1 MGVHK
6 TVEEAKENLSKAVAY
21 IPERYKRGV
30 GRADWAGPASSE
42 EAESNYAAGVSEAVA
57 NKTRQ
62 KGIRAI
68 DNSVWVRAAQEKGGA
83 AIGPGI
89 TRNLDKYMANVRPS
103 MDAANAA
110 ADAAPART
118 RDWRENIANRLIPV
132 VEAERRAVGK
142 D

>member
-1 MGVHK
+1 MVAHK

-21 IPERYKRGV
+21 IPERYKKGV

-57 NKTRQ
+57 RKARQ

-68 DNSVWVRAAQEKGGA
+68 DNSVWQRRAQEKGGA

-89 TRNLDKYMANVRPS
+89 KAALDKYAANVRPS
-103 MDAANAA
+103 MEAASAA
-110 ADAAPART
+110 ADAAPPKT

-132 VEAERRAVGK
+132 VEAQRRAVGK
-142 D
+142 E

>member
-6 TVEEAKENLSKAVAY
+6 TIEEAGENLDKAVAY
-21 IPERYKRGV
+21 IPERYKKGV
-30 GRADWAGPASSE
+30 GKADWSGPAGSE

-62 KGIRAI
+62 AGIRAI
-68 DNSVWVRAAQEKGGA
+68 DNSVWQRAAAEKGGA

-89 TRNLDKYMANVRPS
+89 KRGLGKYKANIRAP
-103 MDAANAA
+103 MEAAIAA
-110 ADAAPART
+110 SDSAPART
-118 RDWRENIANRLIPV
+118 RDWRENISNRLIPV

>member
-6 TVEEAKENLSKAVAY
+6 TIDEAGENLDKAVAY
-21 IPERYKRGV
+21 IPERYKKAV
-30 GRADWAGPASSE
+30 GKADWAGPAASE

-57 NKTRQ
+57 NKSRQ
-62 KGIRAI
+62 KGIREI
-68 DNSVWVRAAQEKGGA
+68 DNSVWVRAAQEKGGS

-89 TRNLDKYMANVRPS
+89 KRGLGKYKANIRAP
-103 MDAANAA
+103 MEAAIAA
-110 ADAAPART
+110 ADSAPAKT

-142 D
+142 E